1 MILLQVVATKAQEKC
16 NSAVDMWSEKHVT
29 LIFLILVKFVK
40 QTIIMQHLME
50 VEEGLLFWLLSFFC
64 ILVICIY

>member
-16 NSAVDMWSEKHVT
+16 NSAVDMWSEKHIT

-40 QTIIMQHLME
+40 QTIIIQHLME
-50 VEEGLLFWLLSFFC
+50 VC
-64 ILVICIY
+64 